1 MVLPVTLAHHEDE
14 AAIDLVARL
23 AAANGYPS
31 LREFL
36 AHTDTTANA
45 IVHGEMD
52 ALSLVSEWSGVP
64 VAALGKLTA
73 RASGA
78 GGTWQMGCATLSKDM
93 RPGRMHRFCAQC
105 VLEDRER
112 EAGRLASRAY
122 RRAWWTIRGI
132 EGCPVHGCR
141 LTEVAVDAAGG
152 IHDFPQF
159 VNANLE
165 FIEDA
170 AAAYAPSRQPRLDA
184 YMRDRVFLVGGD
196 GFLGRLD
203 AHVAAEFTRYLGDFL
218 VLHDIK
224 AWMHDETDLR
234 EWGFNLAVSG
244 EGEIRRVIGKVIDDK
259 RPKMQYVELVLGPMV
274 RWLRRNLVKEAY
286 GPVIDLM
293 QDILERNMPFGEGQ
307 TIFKPVRTRH
317 FHSVSSAHAEY
328 GLPHDRIRA
337 LMKANDPSFRDG
349 LSDAST
355 YFDAATLR
363 PILQAARDT
372 LNSREAGD
380 VLGVSEEMV
389 HGLLSVG
396 VLTQVEKRVDGERA
410 FVRIEIG
417 ALDALVQSL
426 ENKST
431 VVAFTEGLVSLASA
445 APAFRQPF
453 NRLVEMVLDGGVEAF
468 IVSGDGPVFERV
480 HIASPTPASAE
491 ARKEQKKGTPLAGG
505 DAELM
510 RLKEAELALGTTT
523 ITVADLI
530 KRGYLRQRTVRRKTG
545 HVVKFIE
552 RQSLAEF
559 HAAHASLTEIA
570 KSRQGYRAAI
580 KVELEDVGLS
590 PIFEPEGFIA
600 RFYRRSDLIQ
610 AGIRL

>member
-31 LREFL
+31 LRKFL

-45 IVHGEMD
+45 IVHGDMD
-52 ALSLVSEWSGVP
+52 ALSFVSEWSGVP
-64 VAALGKLTA
+64 VAALGKLAA

-141 LTEVAVDAAGG
+141 LTEVAVDAAED

-159 VNANLE
+159 VNANLRL
-165 FIEDA
+165 IEDA
-170 AAAYAPSRQPRLDA
+170 AAASVPSRQPRLDA
-184 YMRDRVFLVGGD
+184 YLRDRVFLVGGD

-203 AHVAAEFTRYLGDFL
+203 AHVAAELSRYLGDFL

-234 EWGFNLAVSG
+234 EWGFNLAVAG

-259 RPKMQYVELVLGPMV
+259 RPKTQYVELVLGPMV

-307 TIFKPVRTRH
+307 TIFKPVKTRH

-328 GLPHDRIRA
+328 GLTHDRIRA
-337 LMKANDPSFRDG
+337 LMKANDPDFRDG

-355 YFDAATLR
+355 YFDAAALR

-396 VLTQVEKRVDGERA
+396 VLTQVEKRANGERA
-410 FVRIEIG
+410 FVRIEMR
-417 ALDALVQSL
+417 ALEALVQSL

-445 APAFRQPF
+445 PPAFRQPF

-480 HIASPTPASAE
+480 HIASPTPASPE

-505 DAELM
+505 DDELM

-530 KRGYLRQRTVRRKTG
+530 KRGYLRQRTVPRKTG

-552 RQSLAEF
+552 RRSLADF

-580 KVELEDVGLS
+580 KVELENAGIA

>member
-1 MVLPVTLAHHEDE
+1 MVLPVTLPHHHDE

-52 ALSLVSEWSGVP
+52 SLSLVSEWSGVP
-64 VAALGKLTA
+64 VATLGKLGA

-78 GGTWQMGCATLSKDM
+78 GSTWQMGCATLSKDM
-93 RPGRMHRFCAQC
+93 RPGRRHRFCAQC

-112 EAGRLASRAY
+112 EPGRLASRAY

-159 VNANLE
+159 VNANLG

-184 YMRDRVFLVGGD
+184 YLRDRVFLVGGD

-203 AHVAAEFTRYLGDFL
+203 AHVGAEFTRYLGDFL
-218 VLHDIK
+218 VLHDLK

-234 EWGFNLAVSG
+234 EWGFNLAVAG
-244 EGEIRRVIGKVIDDK
+244 EGEIRRVIGEVIDDM
-259 RPKMQYVELVLGPMV
+259 RPATQYVELVLGPMV
-274 RWLRRNLVKEAY
+274 RWLRRNLGKEAY
-286 GPVIDLM
+286 GPVIDLI

-307 TIFKPVRTRH
+307 TILKPVKTRH
-317 FHSVSSAHAEY
+317 IHSVSSAHAEY
-328 GLPHDRIRA
+328 GLAENRIRA
-337 LMKANDPSFRDG
+337 LMKANDPDFRDG
-349 LSDAST
+349 FSDAST
-355 YFDAATLR
+355 YFDAVALR
-363 PILQAARDT
+363 PILEAAGDTLTSKEAGTALGLREVRVHDLLVAGILEQVETRPDDERTYTRIRKSAVEDLTHQLERKMTAVASDEGHLSLAAAARTWRRPFHT
-372 LNSREAGD
+372 LVAMILEGSLETFIVPGRVP
-380 VLGVSEEMV
+380 VL
-389 HGLLSVG
+389 
-396 VLTQVEKRVDGERA
+396 QRARVA
-410 FVRIEIG
+410 S
-417 ALDALVQSL
+417 DALRL
-426 ENKST
+426 D
-431 VVAFTEGLVSLASA
+431 VS
-445 APAFRQPF
+445 
-453 NRLVEMVLDGGVEAF
+453 
-468 IVSGDGPVFERV
+468 
-480 HIASPTPASAE
+480 
-491 ARKEQKKGTPLAGG
+491 PLAGG
-505 DAELM
+505 DDELM

-530 KRGYLRQRTVRRKTG
+530 KRGYLRQRTLRRETG
-545 HVVKFIE
+545 RTMKFIE

-559 HAAHASLTEIA
+559 QEVYVSLTEIA

-580 KVELEDVGLS
+580 KAELDKTGIS

-600 RFYRRSDLIQ
+600 RFYRRSEITRI
-610 AGIRL
+610 G

>member
-14 AAIDLVARL
+14 AAIDLAARL

-45 IVHGEMD
+45 IVHGETD

-64 VAALGKLTA
+64 VTTLGKLAT
-73 RASGA
+73 RTSGA

-141 LTEVAVDAAGG
+141 LTEVAVEAAED

-159 VNANLE
+159 VNANLGL
-165 FIEDA
+165 IEDA
-170 AAAYAPSRQPRLDA
+170 AAASVPSRQPRLDA
-184 YMRDRVFLVGGD
+184 YLRDRVFLVGGD

-203 AHVAAEFTRYLGDFL
+203 AHVAAELSRYLGDFL

-224 AWMHDETDLR
+224 AWMHDGTDLR
-234 EWGFNLAVSG
+234 EWGFNLALAG

-259 RPKMQYVELVLGPMV
+259 RPKTQYVELVLGPMV

-307 TIFKPVRTRH
+307 TIFKPVKTRH

-328 GLPHDRIRA
+328 GLTHDRIRA
-337 LMKANDPSFRDG
+337 LMKANDPDFRDG

-355 YFDAATLR
+355 YFDAAALR

-389 HGLLSVG
+389 HGLLTVG
-396 VLTQVEKRVDGERA
+396 VLTQVEKRADGERA
-410 FVRIEIG
+410 FVRIEMS

-426 ENKST
+426 EDKST
-431 VVAFTEGLVSLASA
+431 AAVGTEGLVSLASA
-445 APAFRQPF
+445 APVFRQPF

-468 IVSGDGPVFERV
+468 IVSGGGPIFERV

-505 DAELM
+505 DDELM

-523 ITVADLI
+523 MTVADLI
-530 KRGYLRQRTVRRKTG
+530 KRGYLRQQTVRRKTG

-552 RQSLAEF
+552 RQSLTEF

-580 KVELEDVGLS
+580 KVELENAGIA

-600 RFYRRSDLIQ
+600 SFYRRSDLTQI
-610 AGIRL
+610 G